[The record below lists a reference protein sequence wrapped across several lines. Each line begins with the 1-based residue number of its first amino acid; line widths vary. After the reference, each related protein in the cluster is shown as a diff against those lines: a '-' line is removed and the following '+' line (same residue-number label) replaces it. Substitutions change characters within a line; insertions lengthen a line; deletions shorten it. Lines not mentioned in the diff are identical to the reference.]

1 VQWVLDSIIG
11 AAAFVSNT
19 RHDVL
24 AANRLGEALWSPLYA
39 NVDRPVNSA
48 RYLFL

>member
-1 VQWVLDSIIG
+1 MQWVLDSIIG